1 MMGKQQINEL
11 FVNNTQNTKH
21 NISGI
26 GTSRGWIRFIKLQK
40 LSSGHVSDGKIQ
52 ICCDGIQGLDELCAV
67 CRCDHSP
74 GNIWGGILLRF
85 VRPPRSGI
93 ITSIFMADAD
103 TEWRCC
109 YTSSRSHEQCAASAV
124 CRKHLLAASSQTM
137 ESKVT
142 LTW

>member
-1 MMGKQQINEL
+1 MVKSRYVVMGSKVWMSCVQC
-11 FVNNTQNTKH
+11 VGVTTV
-21 NISGI
+21 
-26 GTSRGWIRFIKLQK
+26 R
-40 LSSGHVSDGKIQ
+40 
-52 ICCDGIQGLDELCAV
+52 
-67 CRCDHSP
+67 

-142 LTW
+142 LT